1 MNRRMDEAWF
11 PPYLCFHSESGQD
24 LPCENDLLCRCLL
37 TDKTEAEI
45 HKKISKVYIV
55 SPECFLMQVSRPEV
69 ENNSYWPSD
78 KHLLCRAGRYD
89 RYKSL

>member
-24 LPCENDLLCRCLL
+24 LPLETIDFVDALL

-45 HKKISKVYIV
+45 DRKISKVYIV
-55 SPECFLMQVSRPEV
+55 SPECFLMQVKAWSWKYKLLTIWQTPV
-69 ENNSYWPSD
+69 E
-78 KHLLCRAGRYD
+78 
-89 RYKSL
+89 